1 MRIFPLSDLHI
12 EFENPELRIP
22 DVDLILLAGDIGVG
36 NKGVKWIKEHI
47 KEIPVIYVLG
57 NHEYYGNKY
66 PGLLKKLKEET
77 KETNIALLENEMIE
91 MGSISIYGATLWTD
105 YEINGHPG
113 IAGYEC
119 EQVMTDFRKIRIEPR
134 YSKIRHTD
142 LIQIHRKTVK
152 WLTESL
158 ATNIN
163 KKNIVITHHAPSI
176 KSTPEIY
183 KDELITAA
191 YASNLESVIENYKP
205 YLWIHGHY
213 HSSSDYMINN
223 CRVICNP
230 FGYSDERN
238 KNFKDN
244 LIIEL

>member
-12 EFENPELRIP
+12 EFENPNIQIP
-22 DVDLILLAGDIGVG
+22 DVDVIILAGDIGVG
-36 NKGVKWIKEHI
+36 NKGLKWIKEHI

-66 PGLLKKLKEET
+66 PSLIRNLKEET
-77 KETNIALLENEMIE
+77 KNTNISLLENETMKIDNL
-91 MGSISIYGATLWTD
+91 SFYGATLWTN
-105 YEINGHPG
+105 YEIYGQSR

-119 EQVMTDFRKIRIEPR
+119 EQVMTDFKKIRIEPK

-142 LIQIHRKTVK
+142 LIHIHKKTIK

-158 ATNIN
+158 AKNIN
-163 KKNIVITHHAPSI
+163 KINIVITHHAPSV

-183 KDELITAA
+183 KNKLVTAA
-191 YASNLESVIENYKP
+191 YASNLENVIETYKP
-205 YLWIHGHY
+205 HLWIHGHI
-213 HSSSDYMINN
+213 HTSSDYNVSN

-230 FGYSDERN
+230 YGYPDERN
-238 KNFKDN
+238 KEFKED
-244 LIIEL
+244 LIIEI